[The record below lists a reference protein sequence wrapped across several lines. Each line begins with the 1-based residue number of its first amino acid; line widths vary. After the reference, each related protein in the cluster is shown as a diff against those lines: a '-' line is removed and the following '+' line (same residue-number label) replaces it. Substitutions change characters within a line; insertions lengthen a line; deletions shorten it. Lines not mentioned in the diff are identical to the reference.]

1 MCGCASINVFYV
13 ERAQCHSMQCSDDDD
28 DDSDETNP
36 GHKNIGREGELF
48 LSSNVQRKANQL
60 L

>member
-1 MCGCASINVFYV
+1 MCGCASMNV
-13 ERAQCHSMQCSDDDD
+13 ERAQCHSMQCSDD

-36 GHKNIGREGELF
+36 GHKNIGREGVLF
-48 LSSNVQRKANQL
+48 LSSKVQQKANQL